1 MSDSLWVYN
10 MLHITCYTIACS
22 MIRNS
27 ASHRETAFTLL
38 DGSLVWKTACALLV
52 TISAN
57 RSSNGQSKE
66 GLSCIVRVHR
76 FNLQVC
82 SKGYSQTRLSF
93 VYPKRGAPS
102 SSAIAY
108 SRRAESTMAM
118 NRTRKRYGLLEGRN
132 THPIG
137 RLLYR
142 RTLSG
147 FRVAERK
154 HFSSLPPPPSRR
166 ASRSIS
172 RRKAPPC
179 FQN

>member
-1 MSDSLWVYN
+1 MLYN
-10 MLHITCYTIACS
+10 RVLDDTQQCLSEKWRSHYWTDHLSGRLCV
-22 MIRNS
+22 RS
-27 ASHRETAFTLL
+27 ASHDLRQSIVKWTKQAGIIVYRSCTPIQSPGVLKRRVSDQTQF
-38 DGSLVWKTACALLV
+38 
-52 TISAN
+52 
-57 RSSNGQSKE
+57 RSSEEES
-66 GLSCIVRVHR
+66 RR
-76 FNLQVC
+76 
-82 SKGYSQTRLSF
+82 
-93 VYPKRGAPS
+93 S

-118 NRTRKRYGLLEGRN
+118 NRTKLRGTRKRYDPLQGRN
-132 THPIG
+132 THTVG

-154 HFSSLPPPPSRR
+154 HFSSLPPPSSRLR
-166 ASRSIS
+166 TSRSIS